1 MQCCFR
7 AWLDSRVFAIV
18 VGLLLDDAVRGRH
31 DDDGDVLRGA
41 RGRDFQYTVMSENV
55 ESVLGLSLSR
65 AMVSIVRT
73 DPRGML
79 ALGDCSPSL
88 SM

>member
-1 MQCCFR
+1 MLWDFR
-7 AWLDSRVFAIV
+7 AWLGSLGFATV
-18 VGLLLDDAVRGRH
+18 VDLLLDDAGRGRRG
-31 DDDGDVLRGA
+31 DDAYVLRGA
-41 RGRDFQYTVMSENV
+41 RGRGFQYTVMSENV

-65 AMVSIVRT
+65 ARVSIVRT
-73 DPRGML
+73 DPRWMR